1 MRKQDNK
8 YGLPETLLLKAF
20 PPTEI
25 REPCNA
31 LRQQTGNVWLGNIS
45 AAANRGGFQAVTRQM
60 DEVTPSPRRDPVS
73 G

>member
-1 MRKQDNK
+1 MRKQDDK

-25 REPCNA
+25 RELCNA
-31 LRQQTGNVWLGNIS
+31 LGQQTGNVWLGNIS
-45 AAANRGGFQAVTRQM
+45 AAANRAGFQAVTRQM
-60 DEVTPSPRRDPVS
+60 DEATPSPRRDPVS